1 MQASNMQTSYF
12 GKDGSIAPILSM
24 GRVALAPSMLTG
36 DGSHANL
43 WTSVVLHVAALVL
56 TITANSIFIGD
67 GGLNGH
73 HAQGTWAFTSTLMFT
88 LAVLGTIASTA
99 FVRDV
104 FAVPMINTLI
114 FGLFLV
120 SFSST
125 VTLYES
131 RVVVYSG
138 NVSGVLDDGGSDGE
152 LVSYLMAM
160 VAQAFALS
168 SILANAACALA
179 NKGGI

>member
-1 MQASNMQTSYF
+1 MKASNMPTSYF
-12 GKDGSIAPILSM
+12 GKDGSIAPILSL
-24 GRVALAPSMLTG
+24 GRVPLAPSMLTG

-67 GGLNGH
+67 GGLTKH
-73 HAQGTWAFTSTLMFT
+73 HQGTWALTSTVMFT

-99 FVRDV
+99 FIRDV

-120 SFSST
+120 SFAST
-125 VTLYES
+125 ATLYEA
-131 RVVVYSG
+131 RTVT
-138 NVSGVLDDGGSDGE
+138 DGGSDGE
-152 LVSYLMAM
+152 LVSYLLAM

-168 SILANAACALA
+168 SILANSACALS